1 MNISVEMLKKNL
13 CSIVGMVSYIFPML
27 ILYSLPI
34 FRLLS
39 PVLSGWI
46 SIMTVKV
53 YWCHILHE
61 VNCSCTTCRSCM
73 SRGVA
78 LLFLDHGTRRGG
90 WSASRPGRS
99 LPPGKDPVP
108 IVQGAGL
115 APGPVWTGAANF
127 VPIGIRSPDR
137 PARSQSLYRL
147 SYRDHTL
154 YEVNAQ

>member
-53 YWCHILHE
+53 Y
-61 VNCSCTTCRSCM
+61 
-73 SRGVA
+73 
-78 LLFLDHGTRRGG
+78 
-90 WSASRPGRS
+90 
-99 LPPGKDPVP
+99 
-108 IVQGAGL
+108 
-115 APGPVWTGAANF
+115 
-127 VPIGIRSPDR
+127 
-137 PARSQSLYRL
+137 
-147 SYRDHTL
+147 
-154 YEVNAQ
+154 